1 MKLINNS
8 IVALALCVATSTAHA
23 VLLDFAGM
31 ANSNNTTAIYSNVY
45 GESAY
50 NPLTITTSD
59 FSLTITGTY
68 IDGAGATQT
77 GYAYLDANTGGL
89 GVCKH
94 LLTSASTGAKNGGT
108 NVCSN
113 SSDDNV
119 TNNETLHFV
128 FDTGVIIDTIGFNDN
143 HDSDFHLL
151 NNYINIDGTDVLFS
165 SETHEGTGRNSVWTT
180 SPYSVAGNYS
190 FDIAYSNFVDSSGK
204 PRGDQFY
211 VQAMNIQTVPE
222 PASLALLGLG
232 LVGMGA
238 MRRRR

>member
-151 NNYINIDGTDVLFS
+151 NDYIKIDGTDTLFTT
-165 SETHEGTGRNSVWTT
+165 ETYEGYFQGYNHYSVWTST
-180 SPYSVAGNYS
+180 SYSVDANYS
-190 FDIAYSNFVDSSGK
+190 FDVAYST
-204 PRGDQFY
+204 DQFY
-211 VQAMNIQTVPE
+211 VQAMDIHTPTIPE
-222 PASLALLGLG
+222 PASLALLGIG

-238 MRRRR
+238 ARRRHRQ